1 MEFTCRVLAD
11 LPEGNNG
18 LNVIIRI
25 SVPRCTVNATADL
38 NQSAD
43 MARSGVSSTEY
54 QEKEKRMV
62 WSIRKISG
70 GSEMSLRMK
79 ITLDQPVGPAHRRE
93 MGPISMQF
101 EIPMYNVSNLQV
113 RKHQYKRF
121 FSIPTTLPL

>member
-62 WSIRKISG
+62 WTIRKVSG

-113 RKHQYKRF
+113 RRKNNHFCTMSTIHR
-121 FSIPTTLPL
+121 